1 MNAVTRSGSNSFHGS
16 VFEFLRND
24 TLDARN
30 FFSAKAPPFKRNQF
44 GATLGGPIIRN
55 KTFLSGAGRTARARR
70 AQYGVLSNADSAH
83 ANRRFL
89 RAVET
94 DSRPFDEHS
103 VSGKH
108 DPANR
113 LSAPALK
120 FLDQYTPLPTLPNG
134 LFSGN
139 QRTSVNRNQYV
150 GRVDHELSANDRI
163 FARYL
168 MNRDS
173 SLVNRGSFTDWYQ
186 DQHFTRQA
194 LTVNQTHTFT
204 PTLSNSFSFTF
215 NRVVTAIDII
225 PHFDWT
231 ALGANIPATVP
242 DQKGWTVVGFPGYFS
257 AQNGVPWNVKRNT
270 FQFDDTATWI
280 RGKHDCESAPRSVV
294 IKPTVLRVS
303 SPPVQRNFSGQFS
316 GDPASDF
323 VLGRV
328 SSLRQA
334 SPGLNSLRQTLWGF
348 FFSDDIRLTSRLTLN
363 AGSRNR
369 AVFRLPR
376 TARKCGRIPSGPAV
390 RGVALR
396 ADRGNCSRAM
406 REYQREFSNP
416 TGITLP
422 QEWVSPGMC
431 WAIRSW
437 RYARATGTPELFDRE
452 TAHRFSLNQPFLLM

>member
-1 MNAVTRSGSNSFHGS
+1 MGS
-16 VFEFLRND
+16 D
-24 TLDARN
+24 
-30 FFSAKAPPFKRNQF
+30 
-44 GATLGGPIIRN
+44 
-55 KTFLSGAGRTARARR
+55 ARARR
-70 AQYGVLSNADSAH
+70 AQYGVLSNVDSAH

-108 DPANR
+108 YPCEPAQR
-113 LSAPALK
+113 SCAEVPGPVP
-120 FLDQYTPLPTLPNG
+120 PLPTLPNG

-150 GRVDHELSANDRI
+150 GRVDHELSPNDRI

-194 LTVNQTHTFT
+194 LTVNQTRTFT
-204 PTLSNSFSFTF
+204 PTLLNSFSFTF

-231 ALGANIPATVP
+231 ALGPIFGYGSGS
-242 DQKGWTVVGFPGYFS
+242 KGLDGGRAPGILQRS
-257 AQNGVPWNVKRNT
+257 EW
-270 FQFDDTATWI
+270 
-280 RGKHDCESAPRSVV
+280 RSVEREEKHV
-294 IKPTVLRVS
+294 SVRRYCHVDSRKAHYASRCPDRALSNRTVLRVS
-303 SPPVQRNFSGQFS
+303 LRRFDELLRAVQRRSGF
-316 GDPASDF
+316 GLRIGPGE
-323 VLGRV
+323 L
-328 SSLRQA
+328 LRQA

-363 AGSRNR
+363 AGLRYEPYFGFRELTKMRPDSVR
-369 AVFRLPR
+369 AGSPWCGPPR
-376 TARKCGRIPSGPAV
+376 RQ
-390 RGVALR
+390 
-396 ADRGNCSRAM
+396 GNCSRAM
-406 REYQREFSNP
+406 RGYQTEFSNP
-416 TGITLP
+416 TGITLR

-437 RYARATGTPELFDRE
+437 RYARATASSMIRSRE
-452 TAHRFSLNQPFLLM
+452 FA